1 MNTEV
6 EIKNKAQSFKD
17 LVAWQKAH
25 DFVLAVYKYTATF
38 PKEEAYG
45 LTSQFRRAAVSCPAN
60 ISEGFPKK
68 GKADKLRF
76 FNIAQGSLE
85 ECRYYCILAKDLNYI
100 NEEAYSILETKAQ
113 DVSKILRGY
122 MQKISDSL

>member
-1 MNTEV
+1 MEERFGTG
-6 EIKNKAQSFKD
+6 AQSFKD
-17 LVAWQKAH
+17 LVVWQLAH
-25 DFVLAVYKYTATF
+25 DFVLTVYKQTATF

-76 FNIAQGSLE
+76 FNISQGSLE

-100 NEEAYSILETKAQ
+100 DNDVYLLLETKAQ
-113 DVSKILRGY
+113 DVSKILRSY
-122 MQKISDSL
+122 MQKISDSMK